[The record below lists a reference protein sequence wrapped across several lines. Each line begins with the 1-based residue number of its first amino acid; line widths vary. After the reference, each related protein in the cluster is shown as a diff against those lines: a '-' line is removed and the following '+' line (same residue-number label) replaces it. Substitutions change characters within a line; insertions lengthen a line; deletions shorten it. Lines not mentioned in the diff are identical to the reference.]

1 MGCKVG
7 NKVCGPGVR
16 MNKSRRLGAGGHRYI
31 KHCVVQYIT
40 LFNLYMQLLSWYLFS
55 FASRIYVYIVTKL
68 KQNWRS
74 VQLDRGQQQ
83 VFNSGWGSNVA
94 ALSTVPRKFYY
105 FVLWLKAID
114 YMHYRSR
121 WTLLRSRNCCWAEK
135 CDNIFD
141 AWVTVNLYVCMY
153 GRIYI

>member
-1 MGCKVG
+1 
-7 NKVCGPGVR
+7 
-16 MNKSRRLGAGGHRYI
+16 MNESRRLGAGGHRYI

-55 FASRIYVYIVTKL
+55 FASRIYVYIVTKF

-94 ALSTVPRKFYY
+94 AISAVPRKFHY
-105 FVLWLKAID
+105 FVL
-114 YMHYRSR
+114 
-121 WTLLRSRNCCWAEK
+121 
-135 CDNIFD
+135 
-141 AWVTVNLYVCMY
+141 
-153 GRIYI
+153 